1 MGRGRLP
8 HDPRV
13 SETCVF
19 CLIVAGEAPARTIY
33 EDDETMAFMDINPAT
48 DGHCLVIPK
57 RHAPDVWTLPE
68 EDGVAV
74 WRSVRHLA
82 RAVRDGLRADGLNI
96 LQSNGHAAL
105 QTVFHYH
112 VHLIPRY
119 VGDGIHVP
127 LMRAPGDRSR
137 LGEFAD
143 LIRGALG

>member
-1 MGRGRLP
+1 MS
-8 HDPRV
+8 DPACIFCRIV
-13 SETCVF
+13 SRDA
-19 CLIVAGEAPARTIY
+19 LALTIY
-33 EDDETMAFMDINPAT
+33 EDDATMAFMDINPAT

-74 WRSVRHLA
+74 WRSVRRLA
-82 RAVRDGLRADGLNI
+82 GAVRDALRADGLNI
-96 LQSNGHAAL
+96 LQSNGRAAL

-112 VHLIPRY
+112 VHVIPRY

-137 LGEFAD
+137 LDEFAD
-143 LIRGALG
+143 LIRAQLT

>member
-1 MGRGRLP
+1 MS
-8 HDPRV
+8 D
-13 SETCVF
+13 CIF
-19 CLIVAGEAPARTIY
+19 CRIVAGEAPARKLD
-33 EDDETMAFMDINPAT
+33 EDEATLAFMDINPAT

-74 WRSVRHLA
+74 WR
-82 RAVRDGLRADGLNI
+82 AVRRLAGAVRAGLRADGLNI
-96 LQSNGHAAL
+96 LQSNGRAAL

-127 LMRAPGDRSR
+127 LMRGPGDRSR
-137 LGEFAD
+137 LDEFAD
-143 LIRGALG
+143 RIRGALA

>member
-1 MGRGRLP
+1 MS
-8 HDPRV
+8 DPA
-13 SETCVF
+13 CVF
-19 CLIVAGEAPARTIY
+19 CRIVSRDAPSLTIY
-33 EDDETMAFMDINPAT
+33 EDEATMAFMDINPAT

-74 WRSVRHLA
+74 WRSVRRLA
-82 RAVRDGLRADGLNI
+82 AAVRDALRADGLNI
-96 LQSNGHAAL
+96 LQSNGRAAL

-112 VHLIPRY
+112 VHVIPRY

-137 LGEFAD
+137 LGEYAD
-143 LIRGALG
+143 LIRSELT